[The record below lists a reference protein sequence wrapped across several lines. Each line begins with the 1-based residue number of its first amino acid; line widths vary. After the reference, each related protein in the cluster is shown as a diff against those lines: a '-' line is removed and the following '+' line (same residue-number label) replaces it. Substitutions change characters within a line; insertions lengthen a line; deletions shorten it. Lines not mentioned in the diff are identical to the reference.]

1 MDCRCENC
9 PQRKQR
15 NGGIDMVLKRVKPLR
30 DGIRSNTMPGIDRF
44 RCNFWV
50 LLDHMVSEYEY
61 MRWFCDDSLDGNNA
75 SV

>member
-1 MDCRCENC
+1 
-9 PQRKQR
+9 
-15 NGGIDMVLKRVKPLR
+15 MVLKRVKPLR
-30 DGIRSNTMPGIDRF
+30 DGTRSNTMPAIDRF

-61 MRWFCDDSLDGNNA
+61 MRWFCDESLDGNNA